1 MRSKEEFKTALW
13 LRYREYTQRRMEKRR
28 KVLRFALPSVACTLL
43 LCGTFPMLLR
53 FLLPQSGSSSI
64 SAEAG
69 SYVSSIHSQME
80 IAVDGEVYIPT
91 DPESID
97 EVRDTLNYITNLS
110 SGGNS
115 GSVPESFP
123 GNESSSK
130 PKSTEEYTIRVFD
143 SEGGALVYTYCEGYL
158 YMETGKVVFVPDDL
172 AEKLVQRLNSLIDSS
187 KGG

>member
-43 LCGTFPMLLR
+43 LCGTFPMPLR
-53 FLLPQSGSSSI
+53 FLPPQSGSNSI

-130 PKSTEEYTIRVFD
+130 PESTEEYTIRVFD

>member
-1 MRSKEEFKTALW
+1 MTSKEEFKTAMW

-28 KVLRFALPSVACTLL
+28 KILRFALPSVACTLL

-130 PKSTEEYTIRVFD
+130 PESTEEYTIRVFD
-143 SEGGALVYTYCEGYL
+143 SEGGAFVYTYCEGYL
-158 YMETGKVVFVPDDL
+158 YMETGKAVFVPDDL